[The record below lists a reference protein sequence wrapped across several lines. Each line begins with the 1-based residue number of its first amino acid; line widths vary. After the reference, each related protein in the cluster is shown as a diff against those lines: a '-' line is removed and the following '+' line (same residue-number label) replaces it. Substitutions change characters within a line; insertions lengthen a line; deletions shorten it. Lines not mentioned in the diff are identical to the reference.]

1 MTALQQIDRESAFR
15 QFKEKSWVK
24 VFGVFSTAPFR
35 LCFTA
40 KAKEKALEK
49 KLKAAFNAGFEAG
62 EAMKSA
68 PDKITAIAASR
79 AGK

>member
-1 MTALQQIDRESAFR
+1 MQIKRDQAFAL
-15 QFKEKSWVK
+15 FKGKAWVR
-24 VFGVFSTAPFR
+24 VFGVFSYHPFR

-62 EAMKSA
+62 EAMKDEA
-68 PDKITAIAASR
+68 YLQ
-79 AGK
+79 G